1 MVDLYQENC
10 MAFIPFRTTTA
21 GFARYISAAL
31 TATLLLTAGCNSKA
45 KPTDAN
51 FTQTINAYF
60 TERPECLLSNIRFP
74 YATSD
79 PAVTKQMNTL
89 VKSLLLESSYE
100 TAVKTTRYTV
110 ARAGERYAPRFCYG
124 HRTVSAIES
133 STPPAKG
140 ATGFPETHISYRYTM
155 EDVPV
160 WAKSADVQ
168 AAFPKMA
175 TAITSGGTGEI
186 TLAQTLAGWQVPE

>member
-1 MVDLYQENC
+1 MTFLSLRTPFAARSASALLA
-10 MAFIPFRTTTA
+10 AF
-21 GFARYISAAL
+21 
-31 TATLLLTAGCNSKA
+31 LLLTSGCNSKA
-45 KPTDAN
+45 KPTEAN
-51 FTQTINAYF
+51 FTQTINSYY
-60 TERPECLLSNIRFP
+60 TEHAECLLSNIRFP

-100 TAVKTTRYTV
+100 TSVKTTRYTV

-124 HRTVSAIES
+124 HRTVSAINS

-140 ATGFPETHISYRYTM
+140 ASGFPETHISYSYKL

-168 AAFPKMA
+168 AAF
-175 TAITSGGTGEI
+175 TAMSTAVTSGGTGEI
-186 TLAQTLAGWQVPE
+186 RLAQTLAGWQVPE

>member
-1 MVDLYQENC
+1 
-10 MAFIPFRTTTA
+10 MALSSLRSSSA
-21 GFARYISAAL
+21 GFARYISAVL
-31 TATLLLTAGCNSKA
+31 TATLVLSAGCNSKA
-45 KPTDAN
+45 KPTEAN
-51 FTQTINAYF
+51 FTQTINTYF
-60 TERPECLLSNIRFP
+60 TEHPDCLLSNIRFP

-79 PAVTKQMNTL
+79 AAVTKQLNTL
-89 VKSLLLESSYE
+89 VKSLLLEASYE

-110 ARAGERYAPRFCYG
+110 ARAGTRYAPRFCYG
-124 HRTVSAIES
+124 HRTVTSIES

-140 ATGFPETHISYRYTM
+140 PAGFPETHISYRYKM

-168 AAFPKMA
+168 AAYPQMA
-175 TAITSGGTGEI
+175 TATTEGGTGQI

>member
-1 MVDLYQENC
+1 MTSTSPC
-10 MAFIPFRTTTA
+10 TSFTARSFRL
-21 GFARYISAAL
+21 AAATL
-31 TATLLLTAGCNSKA
+31 TATLLAATGCNSKA
-45 KPTDAN
+45 KPSEAN
-51 FTQTINAYF
+51 FTRTINSYY
-60 TERPECLLSNIRFP
+60 TEHAECLLSNVRFP

-79 PAVTKQMNTL
+79 PAETKRMNTL
-89 VKSLLLESSYE
+89 VKSLLLESNYE

-124 HRTVSAIES
+124 HRTVSAIDS

-140 ATGFPETHISYRYTM
+140 MTGFPETHIKYSYKI

-168 AAFPKMA
+168 AAFPAMGA
-175 TAITSGGTGEI
+175 AVTNGGSGEI

>member
-1 MVDLYQENC
+1 
-10 MAFIPFRTTTA
+10 MAFNFLRSSFSPARKA
-21 GFARYISAAL
+21 GLSAGLA
-31 TATLLLTAGCNSKA
+31 LLLIATGCNSKA

-51 FTQTINAYF
+51 FSQTINTYY
-60 TERPECLLSNIRFP
+60 TEHPECLFSGVRFP

-79 PAVTKQMNTL
+79 PAETKQMNTL

-100 TAVKTTRYTV
+100 SAVKTTRYTI
-110 ARAGERYAPRFCYG
+110 ARAGQRYAPRFCYG
-124 HRTVSAIES
+124 HRTVTAINS

-140 ATGFPETHISYRYTM
+140 ATGFPESHISYTYKL

-160 WAKSADVQ
+160 WAQSPDVKAAYLKMSA
-168 AAFPKMA
+168 
-175 TAITSGGTGEI
+175 AITTGGTAEI